1 VTGSMM
7 KLLVIAVALVSGIV
21 LIASGFDGAATQAP
35 LVQPTTTPPTTT
47 PPPDTPPPEQPRCV
61 RRGVVVVFNGTQVTG
76 LAAAAGLRFEAA
88 GYNVPE
94 GEEGI
99 RNATTSYDTSE
110 VLFRRR
116 ADRTEAEC
124 LVDRF
129 MPSGTV
135 VARLTNATGLPDN
148 IRLAVYLGDD
158 YAEENPIEG

>member
-1 VTGSMM
+1 VTGSAM
-7 KLLVIAVALVSGIV
+7 KLVVIVVALVSGIV
-21 LIASGFDGAATQAP
+21 LIAGGFDGTATSVP
-35 LVQPTTTPPTTT
+35 VVQPTTPPPTTT
-47 PPPDTPPPEQPRCV
+47 PPPDEPPAEQPRCE

-76 LAAAAGLRFEAA
+76 LAAAAGLRLEAA
-88 GYNVPE
+88 GYTVPE

-99 RNATTSYDTSE
+99 RNAATRFDTSE

-129 MPSGTV
+129 MPSGTA
-135 VARLTNATGLPDN
+135 VARLTNATGLPGN

-158 YAEENPIEG
+158 YADANPIEG